1 MAIVKAISIKQPWAW
16 CIVHGLKP
24 VENRS
29 WKTKLRGRVLIHAG
43 KKFDQAGFEW
53 LLENKLIPVESKKDQ
68 FLFGGIVGE
77 AEIVDCVEDLD
88 SIWFFGPYGFLL
100 ESVREHSFKPLRGQ
114 LGFFNVDT
122 STLEE

>member
-1 MAIVKAISIKQPWAW
+1 M
-16 CIVHGLKP
+16 HGLKP

-88 SIWFFGPYGFLL
+88 SIWFF
-100 ESVREHSFKPLRGQ
+100 RPLRVLIRKRGESIP
-114 LGFFNVDT
+114 LSHYEGSWDFLMLIHRRF
-122 STLEE
+122 EE